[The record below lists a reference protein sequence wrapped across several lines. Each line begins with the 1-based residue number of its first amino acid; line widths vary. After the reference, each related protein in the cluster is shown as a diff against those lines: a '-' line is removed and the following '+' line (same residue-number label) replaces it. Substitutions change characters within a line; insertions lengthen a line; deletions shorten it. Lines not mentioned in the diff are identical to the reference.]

1 MLNLDELLGSNPML
15 LVQSEMV
22 LTTKSFN
29 IAADGYAVLS
39 GMGGGAGGC
48 KNYAPGNS
56 APWGV
61 KAIAVRA
68 GDVIAFEIGAGGL
81 AELGATSAAKAGSNT
96 VISING
102 AAVLTCQGG
111 DAGPATATAVSPLN
125 AKVIG
130 ADIWKLGVQPKSR
143 LDGTTPVSGAA
154 VDVGSGTYN
163 KDYKSGDDCVD
174 FEGSSRT
181 GAGVPW
187 GYFFW
192 PFSVQFRGYESGS
205 PGGGGSR
212 ARKAGMFGGGGGSV
226 SGQENAHDPGRGGS
240 AGRAAAGD
248 VKNGGAGMGY
258 LRLYQ
263 RVNA

>member
-1 MLNLDELLGSNPML
+1 MLNLDELLGGNPML

-48 KNYAPGNS
+48 INYAPGNS

-81 AELGATSAAKAGSNT
+81 AEKGATSVARAGSST
-96 VISING
+96 IISING
-102 AAVLTCQGG
+102 TAVLTCQGG
-111 DAGPATATAVSPLN
+111 DAGPATAYAVSPLT

-130 ADIWKLGVQPKSR
+130 SDIWKLGAQPKSR

-163 KDYKSGDDCVD
+163 QDYKSGDDCVD

-192 PFSVQFRGYESGS
+192 PFAVQFWGYESGS
-205 PGGGGSR
+205 PGSGSSR
-212 ARKAGMFGGGGGSV
+212 ARRAGIFGGGAGSV
-226 SGQENAHDPGRGGS
+226 SSQEVGYDPGRGGS
-240 AGRAAAGD
+240 AGRAQIGS
-248 VKNGGAGMGY
+248 VKNGGDGMGY

-263 RVNA
+263 RVSA